1 MNNYILNDYD
11 ANLNKILETGFDI
24 NNDRTGVGTR
34 CLFGL
39 NTIVDVS
46 SGRVPILTKRKVAFK
61 SILLEILWYI
71 SGSSNISDL
80 SLIHI

>member
-46 SGRVPILTKRKVAFK
+46 
-61 SILLEILWYI
+61 
-71 SGSSNISDL
+71 
-80 SLIHI
+80 